1 MTSWAFATAGYDAQE
16 LFEAIVLAAAPQ
28 LPNFPSKLLAMLVF
42 ALVKHGSASGRVAPA
57 GFLEIVA
64 NLLDEHFECNNNS
77 LAAAAADAARAAA
90 LGHNEE
96 AIKLLDPPLIDASPD
111 GAESTLQV
119 NEHMAAQI
127 STVGG
132 RTRSHSQRAPAYRC
146 NISFDVGK
154 HGENKCPQICSLFYL
169 YKEKLWCT
177 WCLDK
182 AGGTGL
188 AWATTLLGWKKLRSP
203 AKPA

>member
-1 MTSWAFATAGYDAQE
+1 QR
-16 LFEAIVLAAAPQ
+16 AAP
-28 LPNFPSKLLAMLVF
+28 A
-42 ALVKHGSASGRVAPA
+42 A
-57 GFLEIVA
+57 FLEIVA
-64 NLLDEHFECNNNS
+64 ARLDEPFQCDNNS
-77 LAAAAADAARAAA
+77 LAAAAAHAARAAA
-90 LGHNEE
+90 LGHNDS
-96 AIKLLDPPLIDASPD
+96 AIELLDPPLIDASPD
-111 GAESTLQV
+111 GAESTLPV
-119 NEHMAAQI
+119 HEHVAAQI

-154 HGENKCPQICSLFYL
+154 HGENKCRQICSLFYL

-188 AWATTLLGWKKLRSP
+188 ARATTLLGWKKLRSP
-203 AKPA
+203 SKPA